1 MPKLL
6 TTLFPFL
13 RWFPMSGATLRADT
27 VAGITVA
34 LVLVPQSMAYA
45 QLAGL
50 PVVYG
55 LYASF
60 VPVIIASLWGSL
72 PQLHTGPVAMLSL
85 MSAAAVLPLAALGSE
100 AFIELSVMLA
110 LMVGVLRLALG
121 LLRMGI
127 LVNFLSSPVIVG
139 FTNAAALII
148 GLSQLSKILNVPF
161 PRTDNFVADLWNVI
175 AQLGATH
182 LPTLLFAVAT
192 YGIVVG
198 ARRWVPKVPGVLLAV
213 VLTTLVSWAIGFER
227 NMTVPVEALK
237 DPKAVELAKGY
248 ASTERAI
255 GSLGV
260 TTSRINQDLR
270 ALAAANDEGRFAEQA
285 LLEADLRVLS
295 REMTQR
301 QLANNERRVD
311 MHSLRFEHVVTT
323 AGDDFFYPPGKAPEG
338 LEKDTRTW
346 RIAAVDG
353 SQIKMMGG
361 GAVVGDIPAGL
372 PSLALPSFKPDFF
385 WVLLPSALVMAL
397 IGFMEATSISKAIA
411 AQTRERVDTSKELIG
426 QGLANIVGSFFSS
439 FTVSGSFSRS
449 AVAAK
454 TGAKTGVFAIISAAA
469 VMLVL
474 LFLTPLLYHLPQAVL
489 AVIVMMAVFGLIN
502 VRALLRAW
510 RIERQEAVVGMLTF
524 VATLAMAPQLA
535 NGILAGAGLAIVL
548 FLIRTMKPRTDI
560 VGRMDDGSLA
570 GVAANKIEPIGRN
583 FIAVRFDGSLNF
595 VNASHFEDV
604 LLEARA
610 RNPRARAV
618 LVIGS
623 GINDI
628 DVSGEERLRDVVEN
642 FRDSGV
648 EIYFSSLKAQVYEA
662 LRRGNLFDLIG
673 ADHFFRTKEKAL
685 DSLEQTY
692 DASKDDQGPVP
703 AKVTRLGTSFG

>member
-1 MPKLL
+1 MAGKLL
-6 TTLFPFL
+6 TTFFPFL
-13 RWFPMSGATLRADT
+13 RWFPMSGATLRADLI
-27 VAGITVA
+27 AGITVA
-34 LVLVPQSMAYA
+34 LVLIPQSMAYA

-85 MSAAAVLPLAALGSE
+85 MSAAAVLPLAVLGSE
-100 AFIELSVMLA
+100 EFIALSVMLA
-110 LMVGVLRLALG
+110 LMVGVLRLVLG

-127 LVNFLSSPVIVG
+127 LVNFLSSPVIIG

-161 PRTDNFVADLWNVI
+161 PRTDNFVSDLWTVFE
-175 AQLGATH
+175 QLPASH
-182 LPTLLFAVAT
+182 LPTLLFAGATFAIIVA
-192 YGIVVG
+192 
-198 ARRWVPKVPGVLLAV
+198 AKRWVPKLPGVLLAV
-213 VLTTLVSWAIGFER
+213 LVTTLVSWAMGFER
-227 NMTVPVEALK
+227 NQNVSAQALHDVEART
-237 DPKAVELAKGY
+237 LAEGY
-248 ASTERAI
+248 ASTQRAI
-255 GSLGV
+255 DSLAN
-260 TTSRINQDLR
+260 TTARISQDIR
-270 ALAAANDEGRFAEQA
+270 ALAAEQDPSRFAEQA
-285 LLEADLRVLS
+285 LLEADLRVLN
-295 REMTQR
+295 RDMEQR
-301 QLANNERRVD
+301 KLANNERQVALHR
-311 MHSLRFEHVVTT
+311 LRFEHAVSADGEDMFFRRGVVPD
-323 AGDDFFYPPGKAPEG
+323 AMEPDG
-338 LEKDTRTW
+338 RTW
-346 RIAAVDG
+346 RISKVDG
-353 SQIKMMGG
+353 DQVMLMGG
-361 GAVVGDIPAGL
+361 GAVVGAIPAGL
-372 PSLALPSFKPDFF
+372 PSLKVPEMKMDFF
-385 WVLLPSALVMAL
+385 WVMLPSALVMAL

-411 AQTRERVDTSKELIG
+411 AQTRERVDTSKELVG

-439 FTVSGSFSRS
+439 YTVSGSFSRS

-454 TGAKTGVFAIISAAA
+454 TGAQTGLFAILSALA

-510 RIERQEAVVGMLTF
+510 RIERQEALVGIVTF

-535 NGILAGAGLAIVL
+535 NGILLGAALAIVL
-548 FLIRTMKPRTDI
+548 FMVRTMKPRTDI
-560 VGRMDDGSLA
+560 VGRRPDGSLA
-570 GVAANKIEPIGRN
+570 GVSANELEPIGRN
-583 FIAVRFDGSLNF
+583 FVAVRFDGSLNF

-604 LLEARA
+604 LLEARV

-628 DVSGEERLRDVVEN
+628 DVTGEERLRDVIDN

-648 EIYFSSLKAQVYEA
+648 EIYFSSLKTQIYDT
-662 LRRGNLFDLIG
+662 LRRGKLFDVLSR
-673 ADHFFRTKEKAL
+673 DNFFRTKEKAL
-685 DSLEQTY
+685 AYMEAKY
-692 DASKDDQGPVP
+692 DDGDVA
-703 AKVTRLGTSFG
+703 AAAALARA